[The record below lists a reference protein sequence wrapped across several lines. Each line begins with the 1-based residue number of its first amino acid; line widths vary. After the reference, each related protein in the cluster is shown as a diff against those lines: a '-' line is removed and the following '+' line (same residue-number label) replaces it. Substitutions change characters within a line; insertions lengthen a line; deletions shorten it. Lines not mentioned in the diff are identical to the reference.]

1 VVDES
6 KPIDSVP
13 HWFEGIHLNWAENL
27 LWTRS
32 ATDPSEH
39 HGTVGKEDA
48 KVAAVEVRE
57 GVSET
62 RELTWAT
69 LRQMASDYAAALHA
83 GGVRRGDRIVVVG
96 ANSIETLAVL
106 AATSWVGG
114 IFSSSSTDMGVQGIL
129 QRTVQIDPKV
139 FIYNA
144 YDCLRQADHGST
156 SSLMMLRSITA
167 SGRI

>member
-13 HWFEGIHLNWAENL
+13 RWFEGIQLNWAENL
-27 LWTRS
+27 LWTRGP
-32 ATDPSEH
+32 TDPTNH
-39 HGTVGKEDA
+39 HGTVGKEDP
-48 KVAAVEVRE
+48 KIAVTEVRE
-57 GVSET
+57 GVSEI

-106 AATSWVGG
+106 AATSWIGA
-114 IFSSSSTDMGVQGIL
+114 IFSSSSTDMGVSGIL
-129 QRTVQIDPKV
+129 QRTVQINPRV
-139 FIYNA
+139 
-144 YDCLRQADHGST
+144 C
-156 SSLMMLRSITA
+156 
-167 SGRI
+167 